1 MTADPDGLAAYEAM
15 LMALRAQAR
24 EPSRSWREI
33 LETARETVRPKRKQA
48 RTI

>member
-15 LMALRAQAR
+15 LRALRVEAR

-33 LETARETVRPKRKQA
+33 LETARETVRPKRTEEQ
-48 RTI
+48 RP